1 MTSRRLHLLRHAK
14 SAWDAPGL
22 TDHDRPLAP
31 KGWDACA
38 AMTAHLRTLDVPPE
52 LVLCSSALRA
62 QQTLAGI
69 REGLPSDVEVEV
81 DKGLYAAG
89 APALLERVQQV
100 TDEVASV
107 MLIAHNP
114 GIAALANWLAGHGH
128 DEARRRLG
136 SAYPTGALATYSID
150 GSWAHLDRGGGV
162 LESFVTPKSLE

>member
-22 TDHDRPLAP
+22 ADHDRPLAP
-31 KGWDACA
+31 RGWDACA
-38 AMTAHLRTLDVPPE
+38 AMAAHLRTQDVAPD

-89 APALLERVQQV
+89 APALLERIQQV
-100 TDEVASV
+100 TDEVASA

-136 SAYPTGALATYSID
+136 SAYPTAALATYSIA
-150 GSWAHLDRGGGV
+150 GSWVQLGRGGGV
-162 LESFVTPKSLE
+162 LESFVTPKSLR